1 MRILIYVSAS
11 LATAVAVTQAGNIG
25 FIGLLAPHMLRL
37 GGGRDYRV
45 LVPGVT
51 LLGGTLLLL
60 ADALARSVIAPRQLP
75 VGVLTALIGIPLFLF
90 LLYRS
95 RISRHG

>member
-1 MRILIYVSAS
+1 
-11 LATAVAVTQAGNIG
+11 
-25 FIGLLAPHMLRL
+25 MLRL

-45 LVPGVT
+45 LIPGVM
-51 LLGGTLLLL
+51 LLGATLLLL

-95 RISRHG
+95 RSSSHG